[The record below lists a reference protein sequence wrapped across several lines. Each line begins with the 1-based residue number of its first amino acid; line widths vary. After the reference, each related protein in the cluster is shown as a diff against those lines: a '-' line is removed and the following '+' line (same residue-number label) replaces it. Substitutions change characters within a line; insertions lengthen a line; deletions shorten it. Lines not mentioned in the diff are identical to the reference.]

1 MMRLAKQ
8 GPRVGVGMKPAR
20 ANEEVATC
28 AKCGKKI
35 KRKDFGHSVL
45 VPSEDVAADGRG
57 DFTPMKIRG
66 MLCPKCAKG
75 KRSVVRRIVDAV
87 SGR

>member
-1 MMRLAKQ
+1 MRLAKQ

-28 AKCGKKI
+28 ANCGKKI
-35 KRKDFGHSVL
+35 KRKDLGHSM
-45 VPSEDVAADGRG
+45 AR
-57 DFTPMKIRG
+57 TPGVTERR

-75 KRSVVRRIVDAV
+75 KRSLFGRIVDAV
-87 SGR
+87 RGE

>member
-1 MMRLAKQ
+1 MMRLAKR

-35 KRKDFGHSVL
+35 KRKDLGHRASSIVGAK
-45 VPSEDVAADGRG
+45 SS
-57 DFTPMKIRG
+57 G

-75 KRSVVRRIVDAV
+75 KRGLLGRMVDMVA
-87 SGR
+87 GR